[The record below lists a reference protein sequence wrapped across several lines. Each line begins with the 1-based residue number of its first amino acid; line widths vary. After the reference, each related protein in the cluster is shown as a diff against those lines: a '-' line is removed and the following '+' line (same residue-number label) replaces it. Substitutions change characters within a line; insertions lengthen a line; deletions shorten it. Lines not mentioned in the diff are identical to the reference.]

1 MYCCKENKED
11 ILSGCML
18 AIFILCVFIIIF
30 IPLAMM
36 PEQKNILTA
45 IAVNGDNPEVGTTT
59 IKFSQND
66 IVLGNALSHT
76 VDSDEI
82 NINESGVYQISYQLY
97 GTSENLGTFNLN
109 CVLLVNNTAVEN
121 TFNEGPILRQNTEN
135 RITLTG
141 TVILKLNAGDKLKLQ
156 AVTIEDITYPRAR
169 IDIEKIA

>member
-18 AIFILCVFIIIF
+18 AIFILCIFIIIF

-82 NINESGVYQISYQLY
+82 DINESGVYQISYQLY

-109 CVLLVNNTAVEN
+109 CVLLVNNTALEN
-121 TFNEGPILRQNTEN
+121 TFNEGLILRQNTEN

-141 TVILKLNAGDKLKLQ
+141 TVILKLNASDKLKLQ

>member
-11 ILSGCML
+11 ILSGC
-18 AIFILCVFIIIF
+18 ILCVFIIIF

-82 NINESGVYQISYQLY
+82 DINESGVYQISYQLY

-109 CVLLVNNTAVEN
+109 CVLLVEN

-141 TVILKLNAGDKLKLQ
+141 TVILKLNASDKLKLQ